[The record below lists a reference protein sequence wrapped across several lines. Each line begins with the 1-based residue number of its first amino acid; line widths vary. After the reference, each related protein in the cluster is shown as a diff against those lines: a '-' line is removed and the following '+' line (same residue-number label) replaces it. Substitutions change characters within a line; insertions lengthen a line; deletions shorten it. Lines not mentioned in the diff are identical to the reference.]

1 MIIWHETNFWSWFWV
16 HKSIKKWKILKNTKK
31 KIFSI
36 FLKNFLLPF
45 FQLFGQFRVY
55 KSNLIFQI
63 SPFLKNL
70 THLTVLK
77 IRKKQKILFSKIIK
91 KKIFLYFLI
100 FFFSDRIYTPKTMT
114 NNLSHVLSSWLC
126 AKKVCD
132 MHTLCIPRHTKDT
145 LCS

>member
-1 MIIWHETNFWSWFWV
+1 M

-31 KIFSI
+31 HFFSI

-77 IRKKQKILFSKIIK
+77 IRKKLKKFFSKK
-91 KKIFLYFLI
+91 YEKIFFCIFYFFLFWSDLYTQNHDQQFVSCLI
-100 FFFSDRIYTPKTMT
+100 FMIMCEKSMWYAHP
-114 NNLSHVLSSWLC
+114 L
-126 AKKVCD
+126 
-132 MHTLCIPRHTKDT
+132 HTKAYKNSSLRLDT
-145 LCS
+145 L

>member
-1 MIIWHETNFWSWFWV
+1 MRQIFGHDFGCINPLKNEKF
-16 HKSIKKWKILKNTKK
+16 LKNTKK
-31 KIFSI
+31 FFFSI

-45 FQLFGQFRVY
+45 FQLFGQ
-55 KSNLIFQI
+55 IFQI

-77 IRKKQKILFSKIIK
+77 IRKKLKVFFSKK
-91 KKIFLYFLI
+91 YEKNFFFVFFI